1 VQISGVELLGT
12 GFKQGYGNTC
22 GMINLSEFRVMPFE
36 KKCDVVTYFGQ
47 YLAHRFLG
55 ECKVFLYNTDNF
67 FIEVYYSSKYQKVL
81 MINAFEQLTGL
92 EPYLDVISLSDLDK
106 RPTI

>member
-1 VQISGVELLGT
+1 
-12 GFKQGYGNTC
+12 
-22 GMINLSEFRVMPFE
+22 MINISEFRVMPFE

-55 ECKVFLYNTDNF
+55 ECKVFLYNTDDF

-81 MINAFEQLTGL
+81 MINAFEQDAGL
-92 EPYLDVISLSDLDK
+92 EPYLEIISLSDLEK
-106 RPTI
+106 RPII